1 MEKIHQINKRFIWI
15 TSVVFSV
22 VCIAKYGMGAKLYAS
37 MGVMFGSAIIVTIIS
52 ILQIGLK

>member
-22 VCIAKYGMGAKLYAS
+22 VCIAKYGMGAKSYAS

-52 ILQIGLK
+52 ILKIGLK